1 MLLGIVPGT
10 GRCISLLSAHR
21 RPRGPAAGCNRH
33 DGPPIRGCAGG
44 AQRGGYGG
52 CAASFVPVPR
62 EMRSVQF
69 SVALG
74 DLKGVKLGSREDATG
89 SGGWRRKVRK
99 GTGMVGTAWGHR
111 LDMVAWRDDDRVPG
125 HPVLFNRLK
134 PQSAH
139 RTLETN
145 IFELIIQI
153 KAFSPSHDT
162 NPFNP
167 STKL

>member
-1 MLLGIVPGT
+1 
-10 GRCISLLSAHR
+10 
-21 RPRGPAAGCNRH
+21 
-33 DGPPIRGCAGG
+33 
-44 AQRGGYGG
+44 
-52 CAASFVPVPR
+52 
-62 EMRSVQF
+62 MRSVQF

-74 DLKGVKLGSREDATG
+74 DLKGVKLGSGEDAPG

-111 LDMVAWRDDDRVPG
+111 LGMVAWWDGDRVPG
-125 HPVLFNRLK
+125 HPVLFNRHK
-134 PQSAH
+134 PPSAH

-153 KAFSPSHDT
+153 KGFSPSNDA

-167 STKL
+167 SAKL